1 MLRFLIKREDACEFE
16 AVLARDFNKI
26 DKNLIIIDTND
37 SVAKAPYL
45 KYRLQIFDFYTSL
58 LNGKT
63 TLENSVIL
71 GALAAKKSRIS
82 LPQ

>member
-37 SVAKAPYL
+37 SVAKAPYP
-45 KYRLQIFDFYTSL
+45 KYRIK
-58 LNGKT
+58 KT